1 MKTWFITGATGGLA
15 SQVVKQLLERG
26 DQVAATVRQTD
37 ALDQLQKEY
46 GQHLRQYQLDL
57 TNLDQINNVVA
68 QAFNDFGSID
78 VILNNAA
85 YGLYGAVEEVSDEQ
99 IQQLFQVNVFG
110 SLRVA
115 RAVIPFLR
123 NQQYGQIVQIAS
135 MAGEYSEPAMGLY
148 SASKW
153 AIEGAFE
160 ALAMEVKPF
169 GIKVVIVEP
178 GGIRTNFAG
187 KKASVGESM
196 QAYKD
201 TQVGKFMNLL
211 TGQVSEMDAEQMKL
225 LIAGDPDKMAK
236 QIISRVD
243 RGEGPLR
250 LALGSDAYTKIRASL
265 EHRLSDLDAQK
276 NISYLTDA
284 DDMKNKTK

>member
-15 SQVVKQLLERG
+15 SQVVKRLLERG
-26 DQVAATVRQTD
+26 DQVAATVRKMG
-37 ALDQLQKEY
+37 ALDQIQKNY
-46 GQHLRQYQLDL
+46 GPQLRQYQLDL
-57 TNLDQINNVVA
+57 TNPDQISEVVG

-99 IQQLFQVNVFG
+99 IQRLFQVNVFG

-115 RAVIPFLR
+115 RAAMPFLR
-123 NQQYGQIVQIAS
+123 HQHDGQIVQIAS

-160 ALAMEVKPF
+160 ALSKEVEPF
-169 GIKVVIVEP
+169 GVKVLIVEP

-187 KKASVGESM
+187 KKASVGKTM
-196 QAYKD
+196 DAYQD

-211 TGQVSEMDAEQMKL
+211 TGQVSAVDAERMKR
-225 LIAGDPDKMAK
+225 LIVGDPGKMAE
-236 QIISRVD
+236 QIIYRVD

-250 LALGSDAYTKIRASL
+250 IALGSDAYTKIRKSL
-265 EHRLSDLDAQK
+265 EQRLSDLDAQK
-276 NISYLTDA
+276 KISYLTDA
-284 DDMKNKTK
+284 DDTKIK

>member
-15 SQVVKQLLERG
+15 SQVVKRLLERG
-26 DQVAATVRQTD
+26 DQVAATVRKMG
-37 ALDQLQKEY
+37 ALDQIQKNY
-46 GQHLRQYQLDL
+46 GRHLRQYQLDL
-57 TNLDQINNVVA
+57 TNPDQISEVVR

-99 IQQLFQVNVFG
+99 IQRLFQVNVFG

-115 RAVIPFLR
+115 RAVMPFLR
-123 NQQYGQIVQIAS
+123 HQHDGQIVQIAS

-160 ALAMEVKPF
+160 ALSKEVEPF
-169 GIKVVIVEP
+169 GVKVLIVEP

-187 KKASVGESM
+187 KKASVGKAM
-196 QAYKD
+196 DAYQD
-201 TQVGKFMNLL
+201 TQVGKFMNRL
-211 TGQVSEMDAEQMKL
+211 TGQVSAVDAEQMKR
-225 LIAGDPDKMAK
+225 LIVGDPGKMAE
-236 QIISRVD
+236 QIIHRVD
-243 RGEGPLR
+243 RGAGPLR
-250 LALGSDAYTKIRASL
+250 IALGSDAYTKIRKSL
-265 EHRLSDLDAQK
+265 EQRLSDLDAQK
-276 NISYLTDA
+276 KISYLTDA
-284 DDMKNKTK
+284 DDTKIK